1 MLQAFSQAEIL
12 IGSRFQQGLPA
23 VQHTVK
29 AQLAHE
35 LFMDRW
41 IHRFYLFE
49 VEGLLE
55 ILFATDVRM
64 LWQTHWLT
72 GGGFPGLSHPG
83 LNQPID
89 KAVSAAIPLQSQP
102 CRFYEL

>member
-72 GGGFPGLSHPG
+72 GGGLDRKSTRLNSSHVA
-83 LNQPID
+83 ISY
-89 KAVSAAIPLQSQP
+89 AVFCLKKKKDRQAHV
-102 CRFYEL
+102 